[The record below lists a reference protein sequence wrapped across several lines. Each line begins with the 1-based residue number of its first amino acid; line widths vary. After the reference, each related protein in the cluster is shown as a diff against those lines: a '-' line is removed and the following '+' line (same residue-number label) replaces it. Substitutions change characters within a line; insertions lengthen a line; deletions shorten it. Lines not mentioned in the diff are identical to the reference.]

1 MVGIFSN
8 NNNDEGNSN
17 HSISELNITT
27 PIVGSTTS
35 SGETNNT
42 VLGIF
47 VSLVS
52 CLIHIVSVSLM
63 CTL

>member
-8 NNNDEGNSN
+8 KSDDNDGHSN
-17 HSISELNITT
+17 HSIPELNITT

-52 CLIHIVSVSLM
+52 C
-63 CTL
+63 